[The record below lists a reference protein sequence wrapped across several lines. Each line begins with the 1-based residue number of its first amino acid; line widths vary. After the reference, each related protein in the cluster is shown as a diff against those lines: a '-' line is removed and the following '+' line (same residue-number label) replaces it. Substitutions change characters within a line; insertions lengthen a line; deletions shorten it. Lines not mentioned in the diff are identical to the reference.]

1 MGVRRGGKVWT
12 AQTGWVRTQA
22 TEERNYSEYCNES
35 WALLMSFFRWYP
47 DILLDVFRAE
57 NAKYEL
63 PLIHRVIL
71 RAFARNQF
79 VDVTG
84 SRGLGKTTT
93 NMQYSTIQ
101 NILWPGQKTVYTGPS
116 YKQQAALAKAAFDD
130 LTNDYPV
137 IAKQYT
143 IDNEGKDSWSISTR
157 YGSDIGI
164 NTSRG
169 RNFHDVTAEEVA
181 QEEKPPFDADAYKTI
196 TLYAVRLVHMVNG
209 KRDPT
214 SISYRQRT
222 ITSAGRRQS
231 FAFENRKNHFQAMM
245 RGQSA
250 FVVDIPWQV
259 VVLNGIRPI
268 EWALQRKEETTPDK
282 WLREMES
289 VYTGTSQN
297 PIVRDDVLYE
307 SRKIAVMEEHHCC
320 KDKDCK
326 LKPEDVIYV
335 IGYDVSSENNKGNA
349 RCAAVVVKL
358 TRQKEFIK
366 RDKYLKQ
373 VVYVDDWPPPEAGMM
388 QAKRLKQLWYQ
399 FCYEGSQTY
408 IAIDAR
414 SYGRAVVEALMM
426 DLGDGL
432 APLCTIFHD
441 DYLELEVAG
450 ALPVLYTIKATGGQ
464 NYWGAKDS
472 DSNMIQYAEMQ
483 FENRNVQLLISNRN
497 RGVEEYK
504 KYHRIKD
511 DRMDFDIDRPYRKT
525 EELVGQIQNLKKVP
539 SGTGVQEKRISH
551 RIQRDSWSALKY
563 ALRLTERLELINLVI
578 PERKN
583 EWQEF
588 FETLDVTHP
597 PKSAGL
603 TGGGSMGRL
612 KTARR
617 GGRLF

>member
-12 AQTGWVRTQA
+12 PGTGWVRIQN
-22 TEERNYSEYCNES
+22 TEDRNYDDFCNDS

-47 DILLDVFRAE
+47 DIMLDVFRSDD
-57 NAKYEL
+57 AKYEL

-79 VDVTG
+79 VDITG

-93 NMQYSTIQ
+93 NMQYSCVQ
-101 NILWPGQKTVYTGPS
+101 NLLWPGQKTVYTGPS

-130 LTNDYPV
+130 LTNDYTV

-143 IDNEGKDSWSISTR
+143 IDNQGKDSWSISTKF
-157 YGSDIGI
+157 GSDIGI

-181 QEEKPPFDADAYKTI
+181 QEENPPFDGEAYRTI

-209 KRDPT
+209 RRDPT

-231 FAFENRKNHFQAMM
+231 FAFENRRAHFQAMM

-250 FVVDIPWQV
+250 FVADIPWQV

-268 EWALQRKEETTPDK
+268 EWALQRKEETTPDR
-282 WLREMES
+282 WIREMDS
-289 VYTGTSQN
+289 VYTGTDKN
-297 PIVRDDVLYE
+297 PVVRDDVLFE
-307 SRKIAVMEEHHCC
+307 SRKVAIMEEHHCC
-320 KDKDCK
+320 KDKDNK

-335 IGYDVSSENNKGNA
+335 LGYDVSFEIGATNA
-349 RCAAVVVKL
+349 RCAVVVLKL
-358 TRQKEFIK
+358 TRQRDWLK

-373 VVYVDDWPPPEAGMM
+373 VVYVDDWPPPEAGIM
-388 QAKRLKQLWYQ
+388 QARRLKQLWYQ

-414 SYGRAVVEALMM
+414 SYGKAVVECLMM

-432 APLCTIFHD
+432 APLCSMFHD
-441 DYLELEVAG
+441 TYTEMELEG
-450 ALPVLYTIKATGGQ
+450 AVPVLYPIKATGGPAGMGGRD
-464 NYWGAKDS
+464 NDS
-472 DSNMIQYAEMQ
+472 DMVRYAEMQ

-497 RGVEEYK
+497 HGLEAYK

-511 DRMDFDIDRPYRKT
+511 DRLDYDIDRPYRKT
-525 EELVGQIQNLKKVP
+525 AELVGQIQNLKKIP
-539 SGTGVQEKRISH
+539 TGTSIKEKRISSK
-551 RIQRDSWSALKY
+551 IQRDSWSALKY
-563 ALRLTERLELINLVI
+563 ALRLTERLEIQNLVMPEKENEWTKLFKNYEPPKGPI
-578 PERKN
+578 SVPGGGRLPER
-583 EWQEF
+583 
-588 FETLDVTHP
+588 
-597 PKSAGL
+597 
-603 TGGGSMGRL
+603 
-612 KTARR
+612 RR

>member
-12 AQTGWVRTQA
+12 PGTGWVRIQN
-22 TEERNYSEYCNES
+22 TEDRNYDDFCNDS

-47 DILLDVFRAE
+47 DIMLDVFRSDD
-57 NAKYEL
+57 AKYEL

-79 VDVTG
+79 VDITG

-93 NMQYSTIQ
+93 NMQYSCVQ
-101 NILWPGQKTVYTGPS
+101 NLLWPGQKTVYTGPS

-130 LTNDYPV
+130 LTNDYTV

-143 IDNEGKDSWSISTR
+143 IDNQGKDSWSISTKF
-157 YGSDIGI
+157 GSDIGI

-181 QEEKPPFDADAYKTI
+181 QEENPPFDGEAYRTI

-209 KRDPT
+209 RRDPT

-231 FAFENRKNHFQAMM
+231 FAFENRRAHFQAMM

-250 FVVDIPWQV
+250 FVADIPWQV

-268 EWALQRKEETTPDK
+268 EWALQRKEETTPDR
-282 WLREMES
+282 WIREMDS
-289 VYTGTSQN
+289 VYTGTDKN
-297 PIVRDDVLYE
+297 PVVRDDVLFE
-307 SRKIAVMEEHHCC
+307 SRKVAIMEEHHCC
-320 KDKDCK
+320 KDKDNK

-335 IGYDVSSENNKGNA
+335 LGYDVSFEIGATNA
-349 RCAAVVVKL
+349 RCAVVVLKL
-358 TRQKEFIK
+358 TRQRDWLK

-373 VVYVDDWPPPEAGMM
+373 VVYVDDWPPPEAGIM
-388 QAKRLKQLWYQ
+388 QARRLKQLWYQ

-414 SYGRAVVEALMM
+414 SYGKAVVECLMM

-432 APLCTIFHD
+432 SPLCSIFHD
-441 DYLELEVAG
+441 TYTEMELEG
-450 ALPVLYTIKATGGQ
+450 AVPVLYPIKATGGPAGMGGRD
-464 NYWGAKDS
+464 NDS
-472 DSNMIQYAEMQ
+472 DMVRYAEMQ

-497 RGVEEYK
+497 HGLEAYK

-511 DRMDFDIDRPYRKT
+511 DRLDYDIDRPYRKT
-525 EELVGQIQNLKKVP
+525 AELVGQIQNLKKIP
-539 SGTGVQEKRISH
+539 TGTSIKEKRISSK
-551 RIQRDSWSALKY
+551 IQRDSWSALKY
-563 ALRLTERLELINLVI
+563 ALRLTERLEIQNLVMPEKENEWTKLFKNYEPPKGPI
-578 PERKN
+578 SVPGGGRLPER
-583 EWQEF
+583 
-588 FETLDVTHP
+588 
-597 PKSAGL
+597 
-603 TGGGSMGRL
+603 
-612 KTARR
+612 RR

>member
-12 AQTGWVRTQA
+12 PGTGWVRIQN
-22 TEERNYSEYCNES
+22 TEDRNYDDFCNDS

-47 DILLDVFRAE
+47 DIMLDVFRSDD
-57 NAKYEL
+57 AKYEL

-79 VDVTG
+79 VDITG

-93 NMQYSTIQ
+93 NMQYSCVQ
-101 NILWPGQKTVYTGPS
+101 NLLWPGQKTVYTGPS

-130 LTNDYPV
+130 LTNDYTV

-143 IDNEGKDSWSISTR
+143 IDNQGKDSWSISTKF
-157 YGSDIGI
+157 GSDIGI

-181 QEEKPPFDADAYKTI
+181 QEENPPFDGEAYRTI

-209 KRDPT
+209 RRDPT

-231 FAFENRKNHFQAMM
+231 FAFENRRAHFQAMM

-250 FVVDIPWQV
+250 FVADIPWQV

-268 EWALQRKEETTPDK
+268 EWALQRKEETTPDR
-282 WLREMES
+282 WIREMDS
-289 VYTGTSQN
+289 VYTGTDKN
-297 PIVRDDVLYE
+297 PVVRDDVLFE
-307 SRKIAVMEEHHCC
+307 SRKVAIMEEHHCC
-320 KDKDCK
+320 KDKDNK

-335 IGYDVSSENNKGNA
+335 LGYDVSFEIGATNA
-349 RCAAVVVKL
+349 RCAVVVLKL
-358 TRQKEFIK
+358 TRQRDWLK

-373 VVYVDDWPPPEAGMM
+373 VVYVDDWPPPEAGIM
-388 QAKRLKQLWYQ
+388 QARRLKQLWYQ

-414 SYGRAVVEALMM
+414 SYGKAVVECLMM

-432 APLCTIFHD
+432 SPLCSMFHD
-441 DYLELEVAG
+441 TYTEMELEG
-450 ALPVLYTIKATGGQ
+450 AVPVLYPIKATGGPAGMGGRD
-464 NYWGAKDS
+464 NDS
-472 DSNMIQYAEMQ
+472 DMVRYAEMQ

-497 RGVEEYK
+497 HGLEAYK

-511 DRMDFDIDRPYRKT
+511 DRLDYDIDRPYRKT
-525 EELVGQIQNLKKVP
+525 AELVGQIQNLKKIP
-539 SGTGVQEKRISH
+539 TGTSIKEKRISSK
-551 RIQRDSWSALKY
+551 IQRDSWSALKY
-563 ALRLTERLELINLVI
+563 ALRLTERLEIQNLVMPEKENEWTKLFKNYEPPKGPI
-578 PERKN
+578 SVPGGGRLPER
-583 EWQEF
+583 
-588 FETLDVTHP
+588 
-597 PKSAGL
+597 
-603 TGGGSMGRL
+603 
-612 KTARR
+612 RR